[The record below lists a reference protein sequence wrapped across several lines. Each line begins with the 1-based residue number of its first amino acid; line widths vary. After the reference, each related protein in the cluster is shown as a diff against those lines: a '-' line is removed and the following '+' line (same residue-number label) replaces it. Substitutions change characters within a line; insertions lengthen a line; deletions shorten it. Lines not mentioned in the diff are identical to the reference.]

1 MNQSILINETL
12 TELFAHHGAIPPLS
26 ENETLQFENITMTHP
41 NHYSPLF
48 RLIAASISA
57 IIFVVGFIGNILVV
71 VVIARTRS
79 MHTPTNCYLLSLA
92 VADVIVL
99 LSATLPSIPEPFF
112 QIDEWRFGRVLCSLL
127 IFLQYVGVDASSAS
141 ITAFTVERYFA
152 ICKPIRAQT
161 MCTVNRA
168 KKIIVGIWILTILYC
183 SPWLGLTDLKQI
195 KQIDGN
201 VIEKC
206 QFRLARPS
214 YLTYFMTDLV
224 IFYIIPFFIS
234 AVLYCLIGRI
244 LFSNNL
250 TKNISRNENRCDIH
264 AKRHS
269 QSRVQVVRM
278 LFVVVLVFATLWM
291 PYRVMVVYNS
301 FAKHKFMDL
310 WFLLFS
316 RSMIYINSAINP
328 ILYNAMSVKFRRA
341 FKNHLCCGTKQPR
354 TPTYVYSEMASDLTV
369 KRPTLKEKQRLRL
382 GEPDTEQESLKLSE
396 TST

>member
-1 MNQSILINETL
+1 
-12 TELFAHHGAIPPLS
+12 
-26 ENETLQFENITMTHP
+26 
-41 NHYSPLF
+41 
-48 RLIAASISA
+48 
-57 IIFVVGFIGNILVV
+57 
-71 VVIARTRS
+71 

-127 IFLQYVGVDASSAS
+127 IFLQNVGVDASSAS

-195 KQIDGN
+195 TQIDGN

-250 TKNISRNENRCDIH
+250 TKNISQFQNCDKDECNICYSSLNIE
-264 AKRHS
+264 K
-269 QSRVQVVRM
+269 QVVRM

-341 FKNHLCCGTKQPR
+341 FKNHLCC
-354 TPTYVYSEMASDLTV
+354 
-369 KRPTLKEKQRLRL
+369 
-382 GEPDTEQESLKLSE
+382 EPSCQKPE
-396 TST
+396 TCRQAAIVRSSAHERSFGGRNWSVN